1 MSLQRRAADLF
12 AERVASAGRPITV
25 TFQVTDRCNYR
36 CAHCY
41 QEHTKDSELS
51 FAEIDRIFGE
61 LAELGVLFLTLMGGE
76 FFMRRDADDI
86 LRAARGH
93 GFAIKLLTTGHHI
106 NDRRADLIAEMRPIQ
121 IDMSLYAATSHR
133 HEEVTRQPGSFDRTL
148 AAAKRLIARR
158 VPVQLKAPVMESNA
172 ADLGDFVA
180 MAKALGAECSMDAK
194 ITTMENT
201 DDHPVTL
208 RMTWKSLAGF
218 YRSTDNG
225 MADFLAETYGRQ
237 QPTDEI
243 RPLHH
248 TACGAGSRTIAIDP
262 QGLVYP
268 CNSLPVVVGDLTKES
283 VAEVW
288 YRSTRLDDVRQT
300 RWADIAECN
309 VCELRR
315 FCQRCHGMALL
326 EHGRMRGP
334 SLEAC
339 RHAVAVRDSLRDRGL
354 IAATETAL
362 PPTWDRVD
370 VDGQHQR
377 TATGGGHHSAALRVI
392 S

>member
-1 MSLQRRAADLF
+1 MHIKRRAPDLF
-12 AERVASAGRPITV
+12 GEKIAASGRPLTV

-41 QEHTKDSELS
+41 QEHTEDTELS
-51 FAEIDRIFGE
+51 FAEIDRILGD
-61 LAELGVLFLTLMGGE
+61 LADLGVLFLTLMGGE

-86 LRAARGH
+86 LRAAHRH

-106 NDRRADLIAEMRPIQ
+106 HERRADLVADMRPIQ
-121 IDMSLYAATSHR
+121 VDMSLYAATSHL

-158 VPVQLKAPVMESNA
+158 VPVTLKAPAMESNA
-172 ADLGDFVA
+172 AALGEFVA
-180 MAKALGAECSMDAK
+180 MAEALGADHSMDGK

-201 DDHPVTL
+201 DARPVTL
-208 RMTWKSLAGF
+208 RMTWKTLGRF
-218 YRSTDNG
+218 YRDRDIG
-225 MADFLAETYGRQ
+225 VADYLAETYVHQ
-237 QPTDEI
+237 EPDAEI

-248 TACGAGSRTIAIDP
+248 TACGAGLRTMAIDP
-262 QGLVYP
+262 QGQVYP
-268 CNSLPVVVGDLTKES
+268 CNSLPVQVGDLRKES
-283 VAEVW
+283 LADVW
-288 YRSTRLDDVRQT
+288 FRSTSLDEIRST

-309 VCELRR
+309 VCEVRR
-315 FCQRCHGMALL
+315 YCQRCHAMALL
-326 EHGRMRGP
+326 EHGKLRGP

-339 RHAVAVRDSLRDRGL
+339 RHAVAVRDSLRERGL
-354 IAATETAL
+354 VPDTDTAM

-370 VDGQHQR
+370 PDGQHR
-377 TATGGGHHSAALRVI
+377 RLASGGYRPGALRVI